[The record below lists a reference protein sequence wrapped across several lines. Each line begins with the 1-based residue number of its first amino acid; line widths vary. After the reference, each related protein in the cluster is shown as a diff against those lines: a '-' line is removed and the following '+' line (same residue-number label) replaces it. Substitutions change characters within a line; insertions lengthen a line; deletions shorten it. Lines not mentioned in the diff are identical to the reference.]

1 MKGQIRDSP
10 ASSFRPRGNLGPES
24 RGDLQFA
31 QERAHGLGTQ
41 SRIRGPPPLATG
53 QRGWVFLVALGQGH
67 VKTIP
72 EEVGDSL

>member
-1 MKGQIRDSP
+1 M
-10 ASSFRPRGNLGPES
+10 
-24 RGDLQFA
+24 
-31 QERAHGLGTQ
+31 
-41 SRIRGPPPLATG
+41 ATG